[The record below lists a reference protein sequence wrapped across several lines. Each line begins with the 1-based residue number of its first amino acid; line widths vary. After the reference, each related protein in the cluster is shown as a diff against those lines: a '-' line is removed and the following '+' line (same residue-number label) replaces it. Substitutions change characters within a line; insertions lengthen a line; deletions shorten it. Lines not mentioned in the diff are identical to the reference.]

1 MEISGSSLSLGHA
14 NLSLVRPVESG
25 SRPTERAGESHE
37 LRHDHHHGRK
47 RGHGTALHAF
57 RQELRIALKAQFRV
71 EVGTGHGAYLANQ
84 EPTAPDDVA
93 DEALGVAKQVVAQ
106 SPTTAS
112 RSLIQFRSRV
122 EESVNMVRQ
131 TVSDQDDM
139 TEVDQ
144 AVARVDGG
152 LSEMEEQAAATKAA
166 SSSVL
171 EVDMRTKQRSKIS
184 IRTQEGDI
192 VKLSLKQVS
201 EFSAS
206 SSQSIEGKSA
216 SSETEIEFSSRS
228 RMVMKVRGDLSEAEL
243 GAIEG
248 VLGQAQQMADA
259 FFGGDIGAA
268 FESAGGFQ
276 FDNEQLANVN
286 MRFRM
291 GQVSNISYSETVV
304 PAALVEKPTPAV
316 DAAVTQP
323 VMPAATPEVAPAIE
337 AAPAVAAQA
346 PVADD
351 AIGVETAVDDAPAAA
366 IPRDAISGFFEMV
379 GNFLRSVSEGFEGES
394 GNAIINYQYSE
405 SFKLSLLQSVIH
417 AVAPDDASV
426 AADLAVDALGQ
437 MNEVESE

>member
-14 NLSLVRPVESG
+14 NLSPVRPVESG
-25 SRPTERAGESHE
+25 SRPAERAGESHE
-37 LRHDHHHGRK
+37 LRHDHQHGRK

-57 RQELRIALKAQFRV
+57 RHELRIALKAQFRA
-71 EVGTGHGAYLANQ
+71 ELGTGHGAYLTNQ
-84 EPTAPDDVA
+84 EPTGPDDIA

-122 EESVNMVRQ
+122 DESVNMVRQ

-139 TEVDQ
+139 ADVDQ

-171 EVDMRTKQRSKIS
+171 EVDMRTRQRSKIS

-206 SSQSIEGKSA
+206 SSQSIEGNTA

-228 RMVMKVRGDLSEAEL
+228 RMVMKVRGDLSAAEL

-248 VLGQAQQMADA
+248 VLEQAQQMADA

-291 GQVSNISYSETVV
+291 RQVSNISYSETVV
-304 PAALVEKPTPAV
+304 PAALVENSAPAV
-316 DAAVTQP
+316 DAPVTPAVT
-323 VMPAATPEVAPAIE
+323 PAVEAT
-337 AAPAVAAQA
+337 PAVAAQA

-351 AIGVETAVDDAPAAA
+351 AIAVETAVDDAPAAA

-379 GNFLRSVSEGFEGES
+379 GNFLRSVSEGFEGAS

-437 MNEVESE
+437 MSEVENS